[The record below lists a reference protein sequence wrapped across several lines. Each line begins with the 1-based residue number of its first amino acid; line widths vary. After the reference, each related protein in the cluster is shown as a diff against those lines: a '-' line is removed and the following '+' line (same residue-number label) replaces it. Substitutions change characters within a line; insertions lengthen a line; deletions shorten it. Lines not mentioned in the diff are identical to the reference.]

1 MTETN
6 VYQRVRILV
15 KHQKQNSKSLAE
27 AFEMQQTTV
36 WNYLND
42 RTKMSGEF
50 IERVLALFPDASAE
64 WVMRGEGRMY
74 HAGHYATAEATET
87 EAAPEAVAAP
97 NGQGELV
104 AALRKTIAAQETA
117 IEAQNTTIA
126 ELKKRCA
133 TLEAAAAEKQK
144 NGTNNPTKR

>member
-1 MTETN
+1 MSETN

-15 KHQKQNSKSLAE
+15 KHQNQNSKSLAKE
-27 AFEMQQTTV
+27 FGMQQPTV

-74 HAGHYATAEATET
+74 HAEHYATTEA
-87 EAAPEAVAAP
+87 EAAPAEAARPSAEQPSGVAAA
-97 NGQGELV
+97 QEQTI
-104 AALRKTIAAQETA
+104 AALRDTIAAKDEL
-117 IEAQNTTIA
+117 IA

-133 TLEAAAAEKQK
+133 TRE
-144 NGTNNPTKR
+144 

>member
-104 AALRKTIAAQETA
+104 AALRKTIA
-117 IEAQNTTIA
+117 